1 MSIVRSLAV
10 AVVLTGSL
18 SLAALP
24 ADAQKAKAKT
34 QAQCVNKAGQG
45 TNTTEEGAKS
55 QAFEIIL
62 QTTDLGSWTSW
73 MVQGQPLGKAPG
85 YAVRNLRF
93 KCGKGG
99 IGYECRAQ
107 ATLCQSA

>member
-1 MSIVRSLAV
+1 MRNVKTA
-10 AVVLTGSL
+10 A
-18 SLAALP
+18 LAAIAAAALALAGAP
-24 ADAQKAKAKT
+24 AEAQKATAE
-34 QAQCVNKAGQG
+34 CVNKAGQG
-45 TNTTEEGAKS
+45 TNTSEEGAKS

-73 MVQGQPLGKAPG
+73 MLQGQPLGKAPG
-85 YAVRNLRF
+85 YAVSNLRF

-107 ATLCQSA
+107 ARLCKQA